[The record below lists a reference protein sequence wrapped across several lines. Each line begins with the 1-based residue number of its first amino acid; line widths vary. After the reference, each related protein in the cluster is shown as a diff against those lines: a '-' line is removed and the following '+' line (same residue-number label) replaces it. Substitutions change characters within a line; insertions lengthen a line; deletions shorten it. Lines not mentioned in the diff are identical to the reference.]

1 MNPRNLMPWTR
12 GSDLQSRRMD
22 EPGSFLDLHHQMNRL
37 FDDFFRGFDLPF
49 SGQAGWQGGW
59 PHVELEETENEYK
72 LVAELPGID
81 EQDIDITMSGG
92 QLTLK
97 GEKKAESTGGGNGNR
112 YSERWYGKF
121 QRSFELGPDADPDKV
136 SANFRKGVLTITV
149 GKRPE
154 EKSQVKRIPVSAQS
168 E

>member
-1 MNPRNLMPWTR
+1 MNMRNLMPWTR
-12 GSDLQSRRMD
+12 GGELQSRRLED
-22 EPGSFLDLHHQMNRL
+22 PGSLLSLHHQMNRL

-49 SGQAGWQGGW
+49 TGQSGWQGGW
-59 PHVELEETENEYK
+59 PHVELEETDKEYK

-81 EQDIDITMSGG
+81 EKDIDITMSDD
-92 QLTLK
+92 QLTIK
-97 GEKKAESTGGGNGNR
+97 GEKKAESGSPENGNR
-112 YSERWYGKF
+112 YTERWYGKF
-121 QRSFELGPDADPDKV
+121 QRSFELGPDADPEKV
-136 SANFRKGVLTITV
+136 KASFRKGVLTITV